1 MIIDDESSAFA
12 QFYIKMIIFVLLIIS
27 MISAGLPIRPSTTF
41 GSSVGHGSVGQDSV
55 RHESY
60 DDDLVR
66 GRRDLIY
73 WNRATNSFRKYGRN
87 RTKSDKNDQ
96 NLISQIRKYYLQKES
111 ANPEKL
117 KMIKNIIRSLEKSDK
132 NHKIL
137 NISAFVTKNS
147 K

>member
-1 MIIDDESSAFA
+1 
-12 QFYIKMIIFVLLIIS
+12 
-27 MISAGLPIRPSTTF
+27 MISAGPPIRPFATLSSSA
-41 GSSVGHGSVGQDSV
+41 GYASSVGHGSVGHGSVGQDSM
-55 RHESY
+55 RESY

-96 NLISQIRKYYLQKES
+96 NLISQIRRYYLQKES

-117 KMIKNIIRSLEKSDK
+117 KVITDIIRSLEKSNK